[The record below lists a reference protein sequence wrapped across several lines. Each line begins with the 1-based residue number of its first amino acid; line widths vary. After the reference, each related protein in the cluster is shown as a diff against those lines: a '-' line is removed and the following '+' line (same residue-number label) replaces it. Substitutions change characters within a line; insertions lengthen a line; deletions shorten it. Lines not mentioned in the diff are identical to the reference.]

1 MTDPQFSIPIDFVA
15 DLNAKRGAS
24 MPIEREHE
32 DLFPIVPEHWRFVL
46 TSDRDRMRQVEA

>member
-1 MTDPQFSIPIDFVA
+1 MTEPQFSIPIDFVA

-24 MPIEREHE
+24 LPIEREHE